1 MSFAMSVHVTV
12 VLAVTSFDASAII
25 IIVVDTRNGR
35 ALVTSTDAVALFVD
49 TAAASLTAR
58 RQLTIVGVVRSH
70 LGIFPNAG
78 APDAVVDA
86 PALMHKTVGHV
97 VEAALVA
104 PRALVVPKRAEVTVV
119 MDVVVVV

>member
-1 MSFAMSVHVTV
+1 MSFAMAHATV
-12 VLAVTSFDASAII
+12 VLAVTSFDASAMV
-25 IIVVDTRNGR
+25 IIVVATRDGR
-35 ALVTSTDAVALFVD
+35 ALVTSTDAVALFAD

-78 APDAVVDA
+78 APDAVVYA
-86 PALMHKTVGHV
+86 YALMHKTVGHV

-119 MDVVVVV
+119 MDVGVVV

>member
-1 MSFAMSVHVTV
+1 MSFAMALATV
-12 VLAVTSFDASAII
+12 VLAVTSFDASAMI

-58 RQLTIVGVVRSH
+58 GQFTIVGVVRSH

-78 APDAVVDA
+78 VPDAVVNA
-86 PALMHKTVGHV
+86 SAFMHKTVGHV

-104 PRALVVPKRAEVTVV
+104 PRALVVPKRAKVTVV
-119 MDVVVVV
+119 MDVGVVV